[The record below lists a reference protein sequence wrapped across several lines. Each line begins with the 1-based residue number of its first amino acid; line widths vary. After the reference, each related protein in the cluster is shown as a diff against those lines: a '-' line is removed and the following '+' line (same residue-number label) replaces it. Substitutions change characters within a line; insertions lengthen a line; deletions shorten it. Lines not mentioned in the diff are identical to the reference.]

1 MSEEIRKS
9 SLQVETSASQDNL
22 QRMQDDISALKLD
35 DSLLF
40 LNHILGVS
48 RGYTSDSRLQSVIQ
62 NSNPPILPHIV
73 HFLAKQ
79 ILLHSSELG
88 MRTLGWQQYCD
99 LSNRYFELDDPIQH
113 DPDWKGADPSGFFE
127 RILSQQIGPQQR
139 NMLQKY
145 GLALGL
151 FRDVGIVE
159 WPQRYDLQS
168 DLQSELGVTVDT
180 FMSMGHLA
188 FAFRTARYQ
197 ASQCIGTFTPM
208 TFVEAFRQGISW
220 CVPEAWEPFLRR
232 VACNRDM
239 FREVA
244 ARAEYQVSDPSAL
257 ERLKVP
263 PDTNLYDQFGFNP
276 LWRFPIIDLGNARYL
291 AVDPELIV
299 ERVTFGLFYD
309 LFERDR
315 TRFSTRFGDVF
326 ERFVGQLIGAACPT
340 DRLWSASIWEQQSG
354 MMERRR
360 QKMGDWAYCGD
371 ARTVLVECKSL
382 RPSLLL
388 RTYGAEVTMKATA
401 ERIASAV
408 DQLTS
413 HSKSIAEGKWTDVGL
428 RNCPTVGVIV
438 SYGRLHTANGPF
450 TRARVAQ
457 ALERQGISPIPYV
470 VLSLD
475 ELDTV
480 LCLVEGGKPFDEI
493 IQSLCSGDGSFNP
506 LASYRNE
513 LLTCSMSSATKA
525 RGQQFLDGLVT
536 DARSLKS
543 H

>member
-1 MSEEIRKS
+1 M
-9 SLQVETSASQDNL
+9 ETSASWDNL
-22 QRMQDDISALKLD
+22 QRIQDDISALKLD

-62 NSNPPILPHIV
+62 NISPPILPHTV

-79 ILLHSSELG
+79 ILLHSSALG
-88 MRTLGWQQYCD
+88 IRTLDWQQYCV
-99 LSNRYFELDDPIQH
+99 LANRCFELDDPIQH

-151 FRDVGIVE
+151 FRDVGVVE
-159 WPQRYDLQS
+159 WPQRYDLRS
-168 DLQSELGVTVDT
+168 DIQSELGVTVDT
-180 FMSMGHLA
+180 FMSMGHLT
-188 FAFRTARYQ
+188 FAFRTAKCHGNE
-197 ASQCIGTFTPM
+197 CIGTFTPM
-208 TFVEAFRQGISW
+208 TFVEAFRQGITW
-220 CVPEAWEPFLRR
+220 CEPEVWEPFLQR
-232 VACNRDM
+232 VACNRDL

-244 ARAEYQVSDPSAL
+244 AQAEYQVGDPSAL

-263 PDTNLYDQFGFNP
+263 SDANLYDQFGFNP

-315 TRFSTRFGDVF
+315 TSFSTRFGDVF
-326 ERFVGQLIGAACPT
+326 ERFVGQLIGAVCPT
-340 DRLWSASIWEQQSG
+340 DRLWSASIWEQHFG
-354 MMERRR
+354 MIERKRP
-360 QKMGDWAYCGD
+360 KMGDWAYCGD

-408 DQLTS
+408 EQLTT

-428 RNCPTVGVIV
+428 RNRPTVGVIV

-457 ALERQGISPIPYV
+457 ALERKGISPIPYV

-480 LCLVEGGKPFDEI
+480 LCLVEGGKPFDGL

-506 LASYRNE
+506 LAPYRSE
-513 LLTCSMSSATKA
+513 LLACSMSSVTKA
-525 RGQQFLDGLVT
+525 RGQQFLDGLVS

-543 H
+543 RRI